1 MWRRCTPKNGFNF
14 NQSTTLRQS
23 SPHTCRIPP
32 TKHFTIF
39 FVFAPPQPPPHPL
52 PVVLADGKRR
62 QSQLFM
68 RARVVAQGV
77 TVAAMMGCL
86 AWQGAQKDE
95 KAASAAAASK
105 ITE

>member
-1 MWRRCTPKNGFNF
+1 MRR
-14 NQSTTLRQS
+14 S
-23 SPHTCRIPP
+23 
-32 TKHFTIF
+32 
-39 FVFAPPQPPPHPL
+39 
-52 PVVLADGKRR
+52 KRR

-95 KAASAAAASK
+95 KAILEAA
-105 ITE
+105 E

>member
-1 MWRRCTPKNGFNF
+1 MFLRRRSPRLTLS
-14 NQSTTLRQS
+14 QS
-23 SPHTCRIPP
+23 
-32 TKHFTIF
+32 F
-39 FVFAPPQPPPHPL
+39 
-52 PVVLADGKRR
+52 ADGKRR

-68 RARVVAQGV
+68 RARVMAQGV

-86 AWQGAQKDE
+86 AWKSWQGAQKDE